1 MPPWCAAAAV
11 PLRAKIPHLAG
22 DCFADRGNVRQNN
35 PRGDGGESPARR
47 RVDERCGMDGIVA
60 AEVRRCSSLTRL
72 DTSARRSQ
80 VSCLGPT
87 EQKQRRAAPGAAA
100 DTPGHPD
107 GAGATPPDVDV
118 CATGPKGAVGVS
130 SNPASTSSSLSDKA
144 GADVQPTPG
153 FCFPR
158 DAGPSA
164 PLPRDAQCRRS
175 RADARD
181 LPCDGCGADRRRRSS
196 TRSWRGAGS
205 WRRAGRDP
213 HSCSRRHVIR
223 AAVVRSVSESGGDRR
238 RDRTPRAA

>member
-1 MPPWCAAAAV
+1 MAVRCVSRRSSPFGSCQDFGERTPSLTRSQLFTALLGRCLGVRLHLPCAASRAGKIASWDPFGCKHQRRKQHSAAGRRSGHRTCAIAQNQKPRGNARPRPRLSQRKASRRCAAAGRTPNRVAFSFRSRS
-11 PLRAKIPHLAG
+11 LRGRK
-22 DCFADRGNVRQNN
+22 
-35 PRGDGGESPARR
+35 S
-47 RVDERCGMDGIVA
+47 
-60 AEVRRCSSLTRL
+60 
-72 DTSARRSQ
+72 
-80 VSCLGPT
+80 
-87 EQKQRRAAPGAAA
+87 
-100 DTPGHPD
+100 TPQF
-107 GAGATPPDVDV
+107 
-118 CATGPKGAVGVS
+118 S
-130 SNPASTSSSLSDKA
+130 
-144 GADVQPTPG
+144 
-153 FCFPR
+153 CFPR

>member
-158 DAGPSA
+158 KAGSTPGTAGCPCS
-164 PLPRDAQCRRS
+164 RECRSVENRRS
-175 RADARD
+175 E
-181 LPCDGCGADRRRRSS
+181 CSCSS
-196 TRSWRGAGS
+196 GPGAG
-205 WRRAGRDP
+205 WRSTGLLLRPDRWLRRCKHREVETAGLG
-213 HSCSRRHVIR
+213 
-223 AAVVRSVSESGGDRR
+223 AKE
-238 RDRTPRAA
+238 